1 MSVWDWVIEFNNSAE
16 AAGDRDRMRLL
27 QTYENASKFAK
38 TDPDV
43 MLGLLAEGKALARQ
57 LDEPWWVLFFDHWR
71 LQALLHF
78 KYDYREVM
86 DVAVQATLEAR
97 KPQYADLPQR
107 VCLHEDLI
115 YAYVG
120 TDPEGHAERIGQ
132 ALEYMGQHVG
142 PGLDCRFCVQGC
154 RAQFALQRGRL
165 DEAQA
170 AALEMLAMTDAEPG
184 RSTADHYAMDAYAD
198 LCAVAFGRGDWDAL
212 AEWAAAGEETA
223 RRRDKQ
229 LELAKFLAW
238 RALLERRGGD
248 EDLARRLL
256 RSAAARAARLK
267 AVPGESYYD
276 AVCAYHEQG
285 GEPGAALTVRD
296 QELQAVAGKGRWTHE
311 TRCRLKRCRL
321 LAQMGLPLDDDLRAA
336 REAAGKLRHQE
347 QYIEEID
354 RLAGGKFV

>member
-1 MSVWDWVIEFNNSAE
+1 MSVWDWIIAFNNEAE
-16 AAGDRDRMRLL
+16 AKGDRDRLRLM
-27 QTYENASKFAK
+27 QIHENASRFAK

-43 MLGLLAEGKALARQ
+43 MLGLLAEGKALAQQ

-86 DVAVQATLEAR
+86 DLAVQATLEVR
-97 KPQYADLPQR
+97 KPQYAELPQR

-132 ALEYMGQHVG
+132 ALDYMGRQVG
-142 PGLDCRFCVQGC
+142 PDLDCRFCVQGC

-170 AALEMLAMTDAEPG
+170 AALQMLAMTDAEPS
-184 RSTADHYAMDAYAD
+184 RSTADHYALDAYAD
-198 LCAVAFGRGDWDAL
+198 LCAVAFERGDWEAL

-238 RALLERRGGD
+238 RALLAAPRRQRGD
-248 EDLARRLL
+248 GPAP
-256 RSAAARAARLK
+256 
-267 AVPGESYYD
+267 VPG
-276 AVCAYHEQG
+276 C
-285 GEPGAALTVRD
+285 
-296 QELQAVAGKGRWTHE
+296 
-311 TRCRLKRCRL
+311 
-321 LAQMGLPLDDDLRAA
+321 
-336 REAAGKLRHQE
+336 
-347 QYIEEID
+347 
-354 RLAGGKFV
+354 RLAGRAPQGGAGRVVLRRLVRLPRDGRRAGGGADGARPGAEGHRRQGAPGA

>member
-1 MSVWDWVIEFNNSAE
+1 MSVWDWIIAFNNEAE
-16 AAGDRDRMRLL
+16 DNGDRDRLRLL
-27 QTYENASKFAK
+27 QIHEDASRFAK

-43 MLGLLAEGKALARQ
+43 MLGLLAEGKALAQQ
-57 LDEPWWVLFFDHWR
+57 LEEPWWVLFFDHWR

-86 DVAVQATLEAR
+86 DLAVQATLEAR
-97 KPQYADLPQR
+97 KPQYAELPQR

-142 PGLDCRFCVQGC
+142 PDLDCRFCVQGC

-170 AALEMLAMTDAEPG
+170 AALQMLAMTDAEPG
-184 RSTADHYAMDAYAD
+184 RATADHYALDAFAD
-198 LCAVAFGRGDWDAL
+198 LCAVAFERSDWDAL
-212 AEWAAAGEETA
+212 QEWAAAGEETA

-238 RALLERRGGD
+238 RALLERRAGN
-248 EDLARRLL
+248 EDTARRLFRAAVS
-256 RSAAARAARLK
+256 RSARLK

-276 AVCAYHEQG
+276 ALCAYHEQC

-296 QELQAVAGKGRWTHE
+296 QELKVIGGKGRLTHE
-311 TRCRLKRCRL
+311 TRSRLKRCRL
-321 LAQMGLPLDDDLRAA
+321 LARMGLPMVDDLRAVG
-336 REAAGKLRHQE
+336 EVAAKLRHPE
-347 QYIEEID
+347 KYTAEID
-354 RLAGGKFV
+354 RLAGR

>member
-1 MSVWDWVIEFNNSAE
+1 MSVWDWVIEFNERAE
-16 AAGDRDRMRLL
+16 ADGDGDRMRLL

-43 MLGLLAEGKALARQ
+43 MLGLLAEGRALAQQ
-57 LDEPWWVLFFDHWR
+57 LGEPWWVLFFDHWR

-78 KYDYREVM
+78 KYDYRDVM
-86 DVAVQATLEAR
+86 DLAVQATLEAR
-97 KPQYADLPQR
+97 KPPYAELPQR

-132 ALEYMGQHVG
+132 ALEYMQGQVG
-142 PGLDCRFCVQGC
+142 PDLDCRYCVQGC
-154 RAQFALQRGRL
+154 CAQFALQRGRL

-170 AALEMLAMTDAEPG
+170 ASLKMLAMTDAEAS
-184 RSTADHYAMDAYAD
+184 RSTADHYALDAYAD
-198 LCAVAFGRGDWDAL
+198 LCTVAFERGDWDAL
-212 AEWAAAGEETA
+212 AEWAEAGEDTA

-238 RALLERRGGD
+238 RALLERRAGHGD
-248 EDLARRLL
+248 AARRLF
-256 RSAAARAARLK
+256 RAATSRVARLK

-276 AVCAYHEQG
+276 ALCAFHELG

-296 QELQAVAGKGRWTHE
+296 QELRVIAGKGRLAHE
-311 TRCRLKRCRL
+311 ARCRLKRCRL
-321 LAQMGLPLDDDLRAA
+321 LAQMGLPLAEDLAAARAA
-336 REAAGKLRHQE
+336 SGKVRHPE
-347 QYIEEID
+347 KYLEELA
-354 RLAGGKFV
+354 RLAGGQAG

>member
-1 MSVWDWVIEFNNSAE
+1 MSVWDWIVEFNNKAE
-16 AAGDRDRMRLL
+16 ADGDRDRLRLL
-27 QTYENASKFAK
+27 QIYENAAKFAK

-86 DVAVQATLEAR
+86 DIAVQATLEAR
-97 KPQYADLPQR
+97 KPQYAELPQR

-120 TDPEGHAERIGQ
+120 TDPEGHAEPIGQ
-132 ALEYMGQHVG
+132 ALDYMQQHVG
-142 PGLDCRFCVQGC
+142 PDLDCRYCVQGC
-154 RAQFALQRGRL
+154 CTQFALQRGRL

-170 AALEMLAMTDAEPG
+170 AALKMLDMTGEE
-184 RSTADHYAMDAYAD
+184 RSPATADHYALDAYAD
-198 LCAVAFGRGDWDAL
+198 LCAIAFQAGDWDAL
-212 AEWAAAGEETA
+212 KEWAAAGEETA

-238 RALLERRGGD
+238 RALLERRDGN
-248 EDLARRLL
+248 EPAARRLI
-256 RSAAARAARLK
+256 RAATARASRLK

-276 AVCAYHEQG
+276 ALAAYHEQG
-285 GEPGAALTVRD
+285 GETGAALTVRD
-296 QELQAVAGKGRWTHE
+296 QELKAIAGKGRHTHE
-311 TRCRLKRCRL
+311 ARCRLKRCRL
-321 LAQMGLPLDDDLRAA
+321 LAQMGLPLADDLRAA
-336 REAAGKLRHQE
+336 REVALKLRHPE
-347 QYIEEID
+347 KYVEEID
-354 RLAGGKFV
+354 RLAGGT

>member
-1 MSVWDWVIEFNNSAE
+1 MSVWDWIVEFNNAAE
-16 AAGDRDRMRLL
+16 ANGDRDRQRLL
-27 QTYENASKFAK
+27 QIYENASKFAK

-43 MLGLLAEGKALARQ
+43 MLGLLAEGKALAQQ

-78 KYDYREVM
+78 KYDYRDVM

-97 KPQYADLPQR
+97 KPQYAELPQR

-132 ALEYMGQHVG
+132 ALDYMQQHVG
-142 PGLDCRFCVQGC
+142 PDLDCRFCVQGC

-170 AALEMLAMTDAEPG
+170 ASLKMLEMTDSERSP
-184 RSTADHYAMDAYAD
+184 STADHYALDAYAD
-198 LCAVAFGRGDWDAL
+198 LCAVAFERGDWDGL
-212 AEWAAAGEETA
+212 AEWARAGEETA

-238 RALLERRGGD
+238 RALLERRDGN
-248 EDLARRLL
+248 EDTARRLF
-256 RSAAARAARLK
+256 RAATSRAARLK

-276 AVCAYHEQG
+276 ALCAYHEQG
-285 GEPGAALTVRD
+285 GDPGAALTTRD
-296 QELQAVAGKGRWTHE
+296 QELTTIAGKGRLTHE

-321 LAQMGLPLDDDLRAA
+321 LAQMGLPLDEDLRAA
-336 REAAGKLRHQE
+336 REVAGKLRQPE
-347 QYIEEID
+347 KYLEEVD
-354 RLAGGKFV
+354 RLAGGKSG